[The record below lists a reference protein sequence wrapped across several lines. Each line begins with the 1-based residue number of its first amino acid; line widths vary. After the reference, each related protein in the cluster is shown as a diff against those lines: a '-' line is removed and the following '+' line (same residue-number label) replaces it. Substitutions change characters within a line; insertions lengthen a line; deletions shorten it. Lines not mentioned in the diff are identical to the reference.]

1 MSIQAPTLDPT
12 ERTTLHRVPQ
22 RGTYER
28 AQIDAILDAAAI
40 CQIGYAMDGEPRVLP
55 TVFWRTGDAVY
66 WHGSRQSGALR
77 AMAGREVCF
86 TVTLLDGL
94 VLARSAFHHSANYR
108 SVMVFGRAEVIEDV
122 VSQMAAYREMFDRL
136 YPGRWPH
143 IRGPSRAELAATMV
157 LRLEL
162 TEVSAKARTHGPV
175 DAKGDLRQPAWAGV
189 IPLSLQPGAPRPAE
203 DLRPGG
209 EPVTVPNWLGR

>member
-1 MSIQAPTLDPT
+1 MSSQPPALPTS
-12 ERTTLHRVPQ
+12 RTRLNRRPQ
-22 RGTYER
+22 RGAHDHAR
-28 AQIDAILDAAAI
+28 VAAILDAGVI
-40 CQIGYAMDGEPRVLP
+40 CQIGYLMDGEPRVLP
-55 TVFWRTGDAVY
+55 TVYWPTGEAVY
-66 WHGSRQSGALR
+66 WHGSRESGALK
-77 AMAGREVCF
+77 AMAGAQVCF
-86 TVTLLDGL
+86 TLTLLDGL
-94 VLARSAFHHSANYR
+94 VLAKSAFHHSANYR
-108 SVMVFGRAEVIEDV
+108 SVMVFGRAEIIEDV

-157 LRLEL
+157 LKLEL

-189 IPLSLQPGAPRPAE
+189 IPLSLQPGEPRPAE

-209 EPVTVPNWLGR
+209 EPVTVPDWLGR

>member
-1 MSIQAPTLDPT
+1 MSTQAPTLEPT

-40 CQIGYAMDGEPRVLP
+40 CQIGYVMDGEPRVLP
-55 TVFWRTGDAVY
+55 TVFWRTGEAVY

-108 SVMVFGRAEVIEDV
+108 SVIAFGGPEALPEGPEKT
-122 VSQMAAYREMFDRL
+122 AAFKGMIDRL
-136 YPGRWPH
+136 YPGRWDQ
-143 IRGPSRAELAATMV
+143 IRAPSRAEMGATHV
-157 LRLEL
+157 LRLKL
-162 TEVSAKARTHGPV
+162 TEASAKTRAMGPV
-175 DAKGDLRQPAWAGV
+175 DSQGDLAQPGWAGV
-189 IPLSLQPGAPRPAE
+189 IPLSLRPGQPIEAS

-209 EPVTVPNWLGR
+209 APLDIPAWLDG